1 MNTSTLN
8 LRGLRDDGRMILPV
22 LERMSG
28 SVTFWCGFGTKA
40 TSVFLSA
47 DSFPMTSAGPLC
59 SQSFCDFTTVNSAGA
74 AASSALL
81 PWRSKGEAAAD
92 EWAGSAA
99 GGEGASTLMV
109 CDTKFTRA
117 SVDRP
122 HWLGVPKKL
131 GSDRGMVGALSQ
143 DLGSGGCRRAALDLR
158 RLLKKGVFSF
168 AFCLL

>member
-1 MNTSTLN
+1 
-8 LRGLRDDGRMILPV
+8 MILPV

-40 TSVFLSA
+40 TSGFLFA

-59 SQSFCDFTTVNSAGA
+59 SLSFRDFTTVNSAGA

-81 PWRSKGEAAAD
+81 PWRSEGEAAAAAD

-117 SVDRP
+117 PVDWP
-122 HWLGVPKKL
+122 DWLGVPKKL